1 MVNHLVFLNMAFLF
15 SWFQQ
20 NKCIHHNFWCK
31 HLHWLYLLP
40 VSMHFKEPCAIISHC
55 LNLKSPRLLTL
66 FSNDTA
72 ESQLN
77 TKLTQTEKFIIFGCF
92 CSLYLPHHF
101 SSCQVKHNCNIFFA
115 TLWCSCFGSVQGF
128 SNYRKDGWRKIY
140 LRQEPYLIYF
150 GLIG

>member
-1 MVNHLVFLNMAFLF
+1 
-15 SWFQQ
+15 
-20 NKCIHHNFWCK
+20 
-31 HLHWLYLLP
+31 
-40 VSMHFKEPCAIISHC
+40 MHFKEPCAIISHC

-115 TLWCSCFGSVQGF
+115 TLLMQLLWLYSRFQQLQKRWLKKNLFEAGTIFNLFWADWVGVLNCIQPTRV
-128 SNYRKDGWRKIY
+128 
-140 LRQEPYLIYF
+140 LVET
-150 GLIG
+150 